1 MEIFPSELFAIEPCN
16 IELGGNGLCHIELWH
31 MDQSYG
37 IFKCATVIY
46 VTLSDVT
53 LSSATLSCVTL
64 SYATLTYVTSSNVL
78 RHQ

>member
-1 MEIFPSELFAIEPCN
+1 MEIFPSELFAIEPGN
-16 IELGGNGLCHIELWH
+16 IELSGTGLCHIELWH

-46 VTLSDVT
+46 VTLS
-53 LSSATLSCVTL
+53 SATLSCVTL
-64 SYATLTYVTSSNVL
+64 SYAPLTYVTSSNVL